1 MFGSALA
8 ASAFEWSAGGRADSV
23 KAESENQAALPS
35 FLAST
40 AADSSVDPQLT
51 YWKQKAQKRLRLLG
65 ARERR
70 IVKLLTRLRAGSLAS
85 TGRQRKGTSSSP
97 ASIICRVFGSY
108 CRQAISVARCESG
121 LSIYAHN
128 GQYLGLFQMGSFARS
143 TYGHG
148 WDAWTQSRA
157 AYRYFVASGR
167 DWSPWSCKP

>member
-23 KAESENQAALPS
+23 KAESENQVALPS

-40 AADSSVDPQLT
+40 AADPPVDPQLT
-51 YWKQKAQKRLRLLG
+51 YWHKLAVKRLRLLG

-70 IVKLLTRLRAGSLAS
+70 IVKLLTRLRAKGVRGNSGLNPASL
-85 TGRQRKGTSSSP
+85 SP

-121 LSIYAHN
+121 LSIYARN

-167 DWSPWSCKP
+167 DWSPWTCKP